1 VIEIHRIDTPNRSE
15 DYIISGV
22 TQNRHKESALLGFVR
37 ISPGSYWLL
46 SRARGRR
53 SGVYGGSGHYEDRKG
68 NKEQRVMEGIV
79 AVEEITAEEAEC
91 KIATQ
96 LGDGELDKCL
106 L

>member
-1 VIEIHRIDTPNRSE
+1 MSPLLLH
-15 DYIISGV
+15 
-22 TQNRHKESALLGFVR
+22 ALVYR
-37 ISPGSYWLL
+37 GS
-46 SRARGRR
+46 R
-53 SGVYGGSGHYEDRKG
+53 HYEDRKG

-91 KIATQ
+91 KIATH